1 MSDKKY
7 ISPEHA
13 IRKIVAESIG
23 VSGSDE
29 FKGTPRSFLKPAP
42 RIAPKKGDTHP
53 DGAAV
58 LAQRGA
64 AKIQSSETMKE
75 ETKKKKEDEGESWDP
90 AYDMTPEERSRRDAA
105 KAKANK
111 EALKTA
117 KFDPSKPGL
126 YSRDVP
132 PTEKLKNIVQDT
144 LAKSPV
150 YKDIA
155 GQKANDLASIAS
167 NIPFASAIGKA
178 IDSAFYS
185 SKAQPKITGKG
196 QYLAAKGKPAAP
208 DNRTDFEQKVDV
220 YKKAGSQKSAND
232 KMADA
237 GIDAAT
243 QIAAAAYL
251 KGVLPKFGV
260 TPSLRKG
267 TGDVSTPSAPKSDSG
282 MEIIS
287 PPKEPFKQSRFAQD
301 YTKARAAEKASTTSS
316 KKFDVTGERPPEVI
330 KPEAPKTYYEPS
342 TGKHYDSPGKA
353 KAAAV
358 ETQFAKDVRTSAGK
372 VDATKA
378 ADKTKPAGPVPELK
392 IPVSKGELVPVT
404 TAPAKTAAPSG
415 PRVSELN
422 KPSDVTPKADKPQSP
437 YIARYA
443 EKLKASSAA
452 SKLSNLPKHVTEPN
466 APPAFK
472 FAEPAPVEN
481 LPAVKTSGAEPVKQK
496 APAKETNKP
505 LPFADKPKPVEFKI
519 ADVAPEPPMP
529 GKEPQLQKAPSK
541 SAPPSLPFA
550 DKPKPVEFKIAD
562 VQPAHQTTVL
572 TRPDIQTKV
581 KPATQ
586 AQTTVLTRPEI
597 KIKDKVKPTET
608 KTKNPPPEKPPGKG
622 RKFPFGLPGLTPG
635 QGSSFYQD
643 SNVPVDIYKHVP
655 KEYMNFEQTR
665 YDVENVARPNSKDK
679 VKARSRQAEIVR
691 KIIEEKKAS
700 KKKTSTVII
709 NPKLKQEEPEQ
720 TQ

>member
-1 MSDKKY
+1 
-7 ISPEHA
+7 
-13 IRKIVAESIG
+13 
-23 VSGSDE
+23 
-29 FKGTPRSFLKPAP
+29 LKPAP

-53 DGAAV
+53 DGSAV

-90 AYDMTPEERSRRDAA
+90 AYEMTPDEKSRRDAA
-105 KAKANK
+105 KVKANK

-132 PTEKLKNIVQDT
+132 PTEKLKNVVQDT

-185 SKAQPKITGKG
+185 SKAQPAVVGKG
-196 QYLAAKGKPAAP
+196 QYLANKGKPAAP
-208 DNRTDFEQKVDV
+208 DNRTQYEKDV
-220 YKKAGSQKSAND
+220 AAYKEAGNKKLAAD
-232 KMADA
+232 KIKDA

-243 QIAAAAYL
+243 QIAAGAYL
-251 KGVLPKFGV
+251 KGVLPKFDV

-267 TGDVSTPSAPKSDSG
+267 TGDASTTSAPKSDSG
-282 MEIIS
+282 MEIVS

-301 YTKARAAEKASTTSS
+301 YTKTRAAEKAATPSS

-392 IPVSKGELVPVT
+392 IPVSKGELVPVLK
-404 TAPAKTAAPSG
+404 APTKTAAPSG

-422 KPSDVTPKADKPQSP
+422 KPADVTPKADKPQSP
-437 YIARYA
+437 YIARHA
-443 EKLKASSAA
+443 EKLKTSSAA
-452 SKLSNLPKHVTEPN
+452 SKLSNLPKYVTEPN

-472 FAEPAPVEN
+472 LAEPAPVEN

-496 APAKETNKP
+496 APAKKQGT
-505 LPFADKPKPVEFKI
+505 
-519 ADVAPEPPMP
+519 
-529 GKEPQLQKAPSK
+529 
-541 SAPPSLPFA
+541 SLPFA
-550 DKPKPVEFKIAD
+550 DKPKPVEFKLAD
-562 VQPAHQTTVL
+562 VEPAKPATQTTVA
-572 TRPDIQTKV
+572 TRPEITTKV

-586 AQTTVLTRPEI
+586 AQTTVATRPEVDI
-597 KIKDKVKPTET
+597 KTKIAVPPPVVPPSDSSKGGKET
-608 KTKNPPPEKPPGKG
+608 KKWKLPKFGFSVPADPLVGLQDLVPPNSMIHRSKFSSVVEDADTE
-622 RKFPFGLPGLTPG
+622 RKA
-635 QGSSFYQD
+635 
-643 SNVPVDIYKHVP
+643 I
-655 KEYMNFEQTR
+655 
-665 YDVENVARPNSKDK
+665 ENVARPGGKTRIRKQGEIKTKIIDEDTVDK
-679 VKARSRQAEIVR
+679 VGLIKRVKAEAI
-691 KIIEEKKAS
+691 A
-700 KKKTSTVII
+700 KKKDQSPIII
-709 NPKLKQEEPEQ
+709 NPKLKNPDEGSN
-720 TQ
+720 